1 MEDKMPEWLD
11 QALKDLRKEMDL
23 TAKSMEDNLARIRRE
38 ISADITT
45 RRRQDRINIL
55 TDE

>member
-1 MEDKMPEWLD
+1 MEDKMPEWFD
-11 QALKDLRKEMDL
+11 QALKDLREKMEL
-23 TAKSMEDNLARIRRE
+23 TAKSMEDNLARVSRD